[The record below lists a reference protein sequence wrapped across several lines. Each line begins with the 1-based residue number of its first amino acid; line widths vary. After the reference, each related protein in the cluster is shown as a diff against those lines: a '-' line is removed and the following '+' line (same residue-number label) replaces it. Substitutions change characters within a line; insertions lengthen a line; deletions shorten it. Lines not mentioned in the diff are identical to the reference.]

1 MDETGHLAG
10 LRKITYYISSPMVFL
25 LAEDCCPDFSQSRS
39 SFSFIVNALIV
50 FPLRQGNIHSSG
62 KHSSGWARS

>member
-25 LAEDCCPDFSQSRS
+25 LAEDCCPDFSVSQD
-39 SFSFIVNALIV
+39 LV
-50 FPLRQGNIHSSG
+50 FLLLLML
-62 KHSSGWARS
+62 